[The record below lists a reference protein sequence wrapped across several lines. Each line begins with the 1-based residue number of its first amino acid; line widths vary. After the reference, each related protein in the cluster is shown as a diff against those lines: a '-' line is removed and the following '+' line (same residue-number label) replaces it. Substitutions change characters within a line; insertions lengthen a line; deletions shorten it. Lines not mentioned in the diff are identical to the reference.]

1 VKMLMYL
8 AMYNRR
14 QPVYNVT
21 TNDYKFVERADDDF
35 YTVELTTGDWTGT
48 KYQYGK
54 VSAKIEE
61 INDDEDGI
69 ARLNFMWTL
78 IEGDEDLAE
87 NPAFQDY
94 IGKVLQNILEDAF
107 DSGNYKIGNDDDSK
121 RTDNDSA
128 EPINQ

>member
-1 VKMLMYL
+1 MYL

-21 TNDYKFVERADDDF
+21 TNDYKFVERAEDDF
-35 YTVELTTGDWTGT
+35 YTVERTTGEWAGT

-78 IEGDEDLAE
+78 IEGDEDLTE
-87 NPAFQDY
+87 NPSFQDY

>member
-1 VKMLMYL
+1 MKILMYL
-8 AMYNRR
+8 VVYNRR

-21 TNDYKFVERADDDF
+21 INDYKFVERAEDDF
-35 YTVELTTGDWTGT
+35 YTVELTTGEWAGT

-78 IEGDEDLAE
+78 IDGDDSLLE
-87 NPAFQDY
+87 NPSFKDY

-107 DSGNYKIGNDDDSK
+107 DSGNYKIGNDDDTK

-128 EPINQ
+128 ELTNQ